1 MSRALSAGGSSQA
14 TDDGEP
20 SHIGVKNGA
29 YDDFDGVK
37 REDSTDT
44 IIKEKQKDA
53 QRIVGLV
60 YQKISLS
67 FNYRKSLRKTD
78 LFSGKLVVDSEVFGL
93 LGSLKKTCPEILT
106 NTQRRPFGS

>member
-1 MSRALSAGGSSQA
+1 MAISYCMSRALSAGGSSQA

-29 YDDFDGVK
+29 YDDFDAVK

-53 QRIVGLV
+53 QRIVRFAFRSNIIVL
-60 YQKISLS
+60 ISGKVREGQIHS
-67 FNYRKSLRKTD
+67 WKNREWRPKSL
-78 LFSGKLVVDSEVFGL
+78 GY
-93 LGSLKKTCPEILT
+93 
-106 NTQRRPFGS
+106 QAH